1 MWLLVMLPVC
11 LEKTLD
17 FLAWLFRQVSEPQS
31 CAQSCEVMPMYIV
44 ALLLNLMSYCYPP
57 PRQ

>member
-17 FLAWLFRQVSEPQS
+17 FLAWLFPAGE
-31 CAQSCEVMPMYIV
+31 
-44 ALLLNLMSYCYPP
+44 
-57 PRQ
+57 